1 MLRQIFEITALNL
14 SNLPSR
20 IGSSSVIVVGIAGV
34 VGVLVA
40 LLAMAGGFEAALER
54 GGKPDRAI
62 VLRSGSGSEMT
73 SNLAQDAVN
82 IVSSMEGVDAS
93 SAELYIVVD
102 VPKRSGGQVANLVV
116 RGVEHTGFEIRP
128 EVRIVAGR
136 PFTPGTREMIAGRG
150 ASAEFQG
157 IDLGATVELRDGAWT
172 ITGLFEANASA
183 YESELWADLPVAQSA
198 FRRGGTTQSIRIR
211 VQSPR
216 DIPALA
222 ERVEADPRLDL
233 EVIGEE
239 EFFRGQSNA
248 ISGLIR
254 GFGYTVA
261 LIMAVGAV
269 FAALNAMYTAVS
281 ARTVEIATLRAL
293 GFGGGPVVVSVII
306 EALGLGVLGGLLGGA
321 VAYFGFNGFTVS
333 TLNQGSFSQV
343 AFDFAVTPELLLS
356 GLAWAVTLGLLG
368 GLFPA
373 VRAARLPI
381 TTALRGE

>member
-1 MLRQIFEITALNL
+1 MLGQIVEITAMNL
-14 SNLPSR
+14 RNLPSR

-40 LLAMAGGFEAALER
+40 LLAMAGGFESALER
-54 GGKPDRAI
+54 GGAPDRAI
-62 VLRSGSGSEMT
+62 VLRSGSNSEMS
-73 SNLAQDAVN
+73 SNIGQDAAN
-82 IVSSMEGVDAS
+82 IVSSMEEVATA

-102 VPKRSGGQVANLVV
+102 VPKRSGGQAANLVV
-116 RGVEHTGFEIRP
+116 RGVEQAAFEVRP

-157 IDLGATVELRDGAWT
+157 IDVGATVELRDGEWT
-172 ITGLFEANASA
+172 VTGLFEANASA
-183 YESELWADLPVAQSA
+183 YESELWADLSVAQSA
-198 FRRGGTTQSIRIR
+198 FRRGGAVQSMRVR
-211 VQSPR
+211 VQAPR
-216 DIPALA
+216 DVSALA
-222 ERVEADPRLDL
+222 ERVREDPRLDL
-233 EVIGEE
+233 EAIGEE
-239 EFFRGQSNA
+239 AFFRSQSDA
-248 ISGLIR
+248 MSGLIR

-261 LIMAVGAV
+261 LIMAIGAV

-306 EALGLGVLGGLLGGA
+306 EALGLGVVGGLLGGA

-356 GLAWAVTLGLLG
+356 GLAWAVALGLLG

-381 TTALRGE
+381 ATALRGE

>member
-1 MLRQIFEITALNL
+1 MFRQTVEITALNL
-14 SNLPSR
+14 NNLPSR

-54 GGKPDRAI
+54 GGAPDRAI
-62 VLRSGSGSEMT
+62 VLRSGSDSEMT
-73 SNLAQDAVN
+73 SNINQDAVN
-82 IVSSMEGVDAS
+82 IVSSMEEVDTS
-93 SAELYIVVD
+93 SAELYAVVD

-116 RGVEHTGFEIRP
+116 RGVEHAGFEIRQ

-136 PFTPGTREMIAGRG
+136 PFTPGTREMIAGRQ

-157 IDLGATVELRDGAWT
+157 IDLGATVDLRDGEWT
-172 ITGLFEANASA
+172 VTGLFEANASA
-183 YESELWADLPVAQSA
+183 YESEMWADLPVAQSA
-198 FRRGGTTQSIRIR
+198 FRRGGATQSMRIR
-211 VQSPR
+211 VDSPR

-222 ERVEADPRLDL
+222 QRVRDDPRLDL

-239 EFFRGQSNA
+239 EFFRGQSDA
-248 ISGLIR
+248 MSGLIR

-293 GFGGGPVVVSVII
+293 GFGGGPVVVSVIV
-306 EALGLGVLGGLLGGA
+306 EALALGVLGGLLGGA

-343 AFDFAVTPELLLS
+343 AFDFAVTPDLLLS
-356 GLAWAVTLGLLG
+356 GLTWAVTLGLFG

>member
-1 MLRQIFEITALNL
+1 MLRQILDITAMNL
-14 SNLPSR
+14 RNLPSR
-20 IGSSSVIVVGIAGV
+20 LGSSSVIVVGIAGV

-40 LLAMAGGFEAALER
+40 LLAMAGGFEAALQR
-54 GGKPDRAI
+54 GGAPDRAI
-62 VLRSGSGSEMT
+62 ALRSGSGSEMM
-73 SNLAQDAVN
+73 SNLNQDAVN
-82 IVSSMEGVDAS
+82 IVSSMEEVARS

-116 RGVEHTGFEIRP
+116 RGVEQPAFEIRP
-128 EVRIVAGR
+128 EIEIVAGR
-136 PFTPGTREMIAGRG
+136 PFTPGTREMIAGQG
-150 ASAEFQG
+150 ASAEFHG
-157 IDLGATVELRDGAWT
+157 IDLGATVDLRDGEWT

-183 YESELWADLPVAQSA
+183 YESEMWADLPVAQSA
-198 FRRGGTTQSIRIR
+198 FRRGGTTQSMRIQ
-211 VQSPR
+211 VQSPA
-216 DIPALA
+216 DIRSLA
-222 ERVEADPRLDL
+222 ERVREDPRLDM
-233 EVIGEE
+233 EVIGEDKY
-239 EFFRGQSNA
+239 FQSQSDA
-248 ISGLIR
+248 MSGLIK

-261 LIMAVGAV
+261 VIMAVGAV

-333 TLNQGSFSQV
+333 TLNQASFSQV

-356 GLAWAVTLGLLG
+356 GLTWAVTLGLLG

-373 VRAARLPI
+373 VHATRLPI
-381 TTALRGE
+381 TVALRGE